1 MGPSATTIEDLL
13 VACLD
18 SEQPAV
24 TLEELCQRHGDLAP
38 SLRDLFERVV
48 GRGIFL
54 DVHADANG
62 DSSSNASA
70 GPTRIGRFEILE
82 RLGLGGMGIVYRA
95 REDKP
100 GREVALKVIRPELTF
115 YEGGRLRFQREI
127 EAVAKLSHPAIL
139 PIHAVGIDDG
149 TPWFSMPVVRG
160 CSLGDV
166 LDACRNIEAPTGQ
179 DFVNVVRT
187 RANTTEAIEVGS
199 AASVLARVSWID
211 AVLHVLRDIA
221 SALAHAHRH
230 GVLHRDVKPSNI
242 LVTAGGQGY
251 LVDFGLALAS
261 DDVRLTRSGAELGS
275 LPYAPPEQVRGE
287 REKIDAR
294 ADEYGFGITLYEALT
309 FCCPYLAE
317 SAEETRR
324 RVLEAKAPAPR
335 TLVPKIERD
344 LEVLCQ
350 KAMAPE
356 VEERYPS
363 MADLLADIDRYQA
376 RQPITARPPSLALR
390 LRRWQ
395 QRHPLVMVAAALL
408 AFTSAAFGLVLWRQ
422 ERTARIESER
432 LNAEVNESLYIAQ
445 LALAAR
451 HTIGQGHAQAR
462 SVLAACEARYR
473 DWAWRQLSLT
483 CDASL
488 RHVASIDATPH
499 VMAVGS
505 DERVVVCGSDAGLD
519 VIDLDSGAL
528 RWRFATEGHV
538 DGVAVDTKNARVA
551 ATGAD
556 GWLRVFD
563 LSTGLVSWSAQ
574 HRCNAPR
581 FLADGR
587 VAAVLENGLLQA
599 WDAANGAVLASC
611 KIADGGMAV
620 LEPLASPALLAAVC
634 GQRLVVLDLAAGDIG
649 AAEARRFDVTTAF
662 PSPACLRFV
671 PDGSA
676 VLVESMDLMR
686 GKVMLEAFDARSGV
700 RRFARPIQ
708 NGAKFAITR
717 DGKTLAIELLALQKL
732 EDGTLLRTLSGTE
745 GVLRGIEFLA
755 EDKRLLTLDGRGDL
769 RLFSTERS
777 PEQTRFDPMAAAI
790 CAVAAIND
798 AEHAIVA
805 DTSGQIAV
813 LDMSSGKTVAR
824 RRVHTQRIQ
833 HVAPVTSAGSSA
845 VLSVARDGTAQL
857 SSIDELETLRG
868 FTVLD
873 GDARDG
879 DAEVVAATSHGATL
893 CCAIANGAKT
903 SVRFLAVDARA
914 ARAAPGANSAA
925 SATEVS
931 SEVGRIEV
939 DDQVRGIAID
949 PASRRLV
956 LGCTQGRL
964 IFFDF
969 EGSLGKHTGTRGEP
983 RLVVRPLRQV
993 QLEDTKGKRESGDVK
1008 TLRFSPDGTLLLA
1021 CATSPVIHAVD
1032 TTTFATRRRW
1042 SEAQRTITAF
1052 DFDEA
1057 GRRFFAAGYDGTLF
1071 YFDVE
1076 RAASIYA
1083 KRISRVMTLALAYCK
1098 GSDSVVVG
1106 GIDRVPLVLHGK
1118 APPPWSR

>member
-1 MGPSATTIEDLL
+1 MGLSATTIEDLL

-54 DVHADANG
+54 DVHADADAG
-62 DSSSNASA
+62 SSSDASA

-160 CSLGDV
+160 CSLADV
-166 LDACRNIEAPTGQ
+166 LDTCRDSEAPTGQ
-179 DFVNVVRT
+179 HFVDAVRA
-187 RANTTEAIEVGS
+187 RAKTTEAIEAGS
-199 AASVLARVSWID
+199 VASVLARGSWID

-221 SALAHAHRH
+221 SALAHAPRH

-287 REKIDAR
+287 RDKIDAR

-324 RVLEAKAPAPR
+324 RVLEAKAAAPR
-335 TLVPKIERD
+335 SLAPKIERD
-344 LEVLCQ
+344 LEVLCL

-356 VEERYPS
+356 VEERYAS
-363 MADLLADIDRYQA
+363 MADLLADIDRYRA
-376 RQPITARPPSLALR
+376 RQPIAARPPSVVLR

-422 ERTARIESER
+422 ERAARIESER
-432 LNAEVNESLYIAQ
+432 LNAEVNESLYVAQ

-451 HTIGQGHAQAR
+451 HSVGQGHAQAR

-483 CDASL
+483 CDATL

-499 VMAVGS
+499 VMALSS
-505 DERVVVCGSDAGLD
+505 DERVVVCGSDAGVD
-519 VIDLDSGAL
+519 VIDLESGAK
-528 RWRFATEGHV
+528 RWRFATEGLV
-538 DGVAVDTKNARVA
+538 DGVAIDASTQRVA
-551 ATGAD
+551 ASSAD

-563 LSTGLVSWSAQ
+563 LATGQLSWSAQ
-574 HRCNAPR
+574 LRCSTPR

-587 VAAVLENGLLQA
+587 LVAMRENGILQS
-599 WDAANGAVLASC
+599 WDAASGAVLASS
-611 KIADGGMAV
+611 KVFDGGI
-620 LEPLASPALLAAVC
+620 ALLEAMAEPAMLAAAC
-634 GQRLVVLDLAAGDIG
+634 GQRLVVFDLT
-649 AAEARRFDVTTAF
+649 AESFDAPGARRFDVAAAF
-662 PSPACLRFV
+662 SSPACMCFS
-671 PDGSA
+671 PDGST
-676 VLVESMDLMR
+676 VLLESMDLMR
-686 GKVMLEAFDARSGV
+686 GKVMLEAFDARSGE
-700 RRFARPIQ
+700 RRFARPVA
-708 NGAKFAITR
+708 NGAKFAVAR
-717 DGKTLAIELLALQKL
+717 DGQTLAIELLVLQKL
-732 EDGTLLRTLSGTE
+732 TDGTTLRTLSGTE
-745 GVLRGIEFLA
+745 GVLRGIAFLDG
-755 EDKRLLTLDGRGDL
+755 DKRLLTLDGRGDL
-769 RLFSTERS
+769 RIFSTERS
-777 PEQTRFDPMAAAI
+777 PEQTSFEAMAAAI
-790 CAVAAIND
+790 CAVATTKGGQ
-798 AEHAIVA
+798 HAAVA
-805 DTSGQIAV
+805 DTSGHVAV
-813 LDMSSGKTVAR
+813 LDITGGKRVAR
-824 RRVHTQRIQ
+824 RRLHQQRIQ
-833 HVAPVTSAGSSA
+833 HLSESTHVTNDGRGA
-845 VLSVARDGTAQL
+845 VLSVARDGTALL
-857 SSIDELETLRG
+857 SRLDDLETLRA
-868 FTVLD
+868 FDAMD
-873 GDARDG
+873 GDLRDG
-879 DAEVVAATSHGATL
+879 DAEVAAATSHGETL
-893 CCAIANGAKT
+893 CCAIARGGKT
-903 SVRFLAVDARA
+903 IVRFLAVGARDA
-914 ARAAPGANSAA
+914 
-925 SATEVS
+925 S

-939 DDQVRGIAID
+939 DAPVRGIALD
-949 PASRRLV
+949 PSGRRLV
-956 LGCTQGRL
+956 LGCAEGRL
-964 IFFDF
+964 LFFDVDAA
-969 EGSLGKHTGTRGEP
+969 TGNDTPARTEP
-983 RLVVRPLRQV
+983 RFVIQQV
-993 QLEDTKGKRESGDVK
+993 QRVQLQDEKGKPESGDVK
-1008 TLRFSPDGTLLLA
+1008 TLRFSPDGRLLLA

-1032 TTTFATRRRW
+1032 TTTFATKRRW
-1042 SEAQRTITAF
+1042 SEAQRAITAF
-1052 DFDEA
+1052 DFEA
-1057 GRRFFAAGYDGTLF
+1057 RGQRFFATGYDGTVF
-1071 YFDVE
+1071 YFDLE
-1076 RAASIYA
+1076 RTASIYA
-1083 KRISRVMTLALAYCK
+1083 KRVSRVMTLALAYCP
-1098 GSDSVVVG
+1098 GSDSVLVG

-1118 APPPWSR
+1118 APPPWLR